1 MLAPLD
7 IPDLVRQSAMA
18 NGVEGRRWLEEL
30 PGLVAAMTDRWG
42 LELGS
47 SFPGGTASFVA
58 GATDRSGR
66 ACVLKVAVPI
76 RHEAPESFGRSVLV
90 HQLAAGRGCVGL
102 LDFDESAR
110 AMLLERVGP
119 NLDELGMPL
128 PLMLETIAATLESF
142 WRPVSEA
149 SGPPTGADKAA
160 GLADS
165 ITLTWEELGRPCPR
179 SVVDRA
185 LDYCAARADAFDPDL
200 AVLVHGDAHGW
211 NTLAVGDGT
220 FKFVDPEGLRAE
232 RAHDLGVPMR
242 EYNRPLLVGQTRR
255 LARQRSELLAG
266 LSGVDPEAVWQWGF
280 IERVATGLANLR
292 DFDGD
297 EGMAFLEVAGRCL

>member
-119 NLDELGMPL
+119 HLDELGMP
-128 PLMLETIAATLESF
+128 
-142 WRPVSEA
+142 A
-149 SGPPTGADKAA
+149 SAH
-160 GLADS
+160 
-165 ITLTWEELGRPCPR
+165 
-179 SVVDRA
+179 
-185 LDYCAARADAFDPDL
+185 ARD
-200 AVLVHGDAHGW
+200 H
-211 NTLAVGDGT
+211 
-220 FKFVDPEGLRAE
+220 
-232 RAHDLGVPMR
+232 
-242 EYNRPLLVGQTRR
+242 RR
-255 LARQRSELLAG
+255 HARELLATRQRG
-266 LSGVDPEAVWQWGF
+266 LRPTDGSGQG
-280 IERVATGLANLR
+280 
-292 DFDGD
+292 
-297 EGMAFLEVAGRCL
+297 